1 MYSKPPGESSGA
13 FFVVLNGKKVT
24 KLSYISSNLVA
35 RANAR
40 AMATFCI
47 PVKLPLTL
55 PFK

>member
-13 FFVVLNGKKVT
+13 FFVISNGKKVT

-40 AMATFCI
+40 GLATFCI
-47 PVKLPLTL
+47 PFKLPLTL
-55 PFK
+55 PLK